1 VLVLETKKPRP
12 LWEILFSTHHTD
24 IGLLYIV
31 SSLAFLMM
39 GGALAMALRAELF
52 YPGAQIIPNSADF
65 HRIFTVHGT
74 NMLFL
79 WILPFGSGVGNYLIP
94 IMVRYHDMAWPK
106 LNAVAFWMIP
116 VAAAMIWIG
125 FSDTGWTAYPPYST
139 IRAPGPAADLWIFG
153 AKILGI
159 SSVLGAI
166 NFVVTIL
173 KCKHPD
179 LPLMKMPLFSW
190 SILITSLMIIVATP
204 TFAASLIMLYTDRLG
219 ISGFFNPEMGGDPIA
234 YQHLFWFTFHP
245 EVYIFLIP
253 AVGMLYETI
262 PKFSRK
268 PIFSYQSGVTAF
280 VLLGIIGFAS
290 WAHHMFAVGMSFT
303 EKTVFMVGTL
313 AAVPASAMHVFNWIA
328 TMWGGRIKFAAPML
342 FAVGAI
348 MLFFASGAGGVVNT
362 QMPLDFITHDS
373 YWVVGHFH
381 LMLMGTVSLG
391 LTGFLY
397 YLFPLITGRMYNEKW
412 AKIHFALAFVGI
424 IFVFITQ
431 HLLGLYGMPRRVY
444 DYVDSPE
451 LVIMNQIATV
461 GAFTVGISYVIM
473 VINMLRSAGKGKP
486 ADMEDPFK
494 IGEEYYDYR
503 RREPPIH
510 H

>member
-1 VLVLETKKPRP
+1 
-12 LWEILFSTHHTD
+12 
-24 IGLLYIV
+24 
-31 SSLAFLMM
+31 
-39 GGALAMALRAELF
+39 
-52 YPGAQIIPNSADF
+52 
-65 HRIFTVHGT
+65 
-74 NMLFL
+74 
-79 WILPFGSGVGNYLIP
+79 
-94 IMVRYHDMAWPK
+94 
-106 LNAVAFWMIP
+106 
-116 VAAAMIWIG
+116 
-125 FSDTGWTAYPPYST
+125 
-139 IRAPGPAADLWIFG
+139 
-153 AKILGI
+153 
-159 SSVLGAI
+159 
-166 NFVVTIL
+166 
-173 KCKHPD
+173 
-179 LPLMKMPLFSW
+179 
-190 SILITSLMIIVATP
+190 
-204 TFAASLIMLYTDRLG
+204 
-219 ISGFFNPEMGGDPIA
+219 
-234 YQHLFWFTFHP
+234 
-245 EVYIFLIP
+245 
-253 AVGMLYETI
+253 
-262 PKFSRK
+262 
-268 PIFSYQSGVTAF
+268 
-280 VLLGIIGFAS
+280 
-290 WAHHMFAVGMSFT
+290 
-303 EKTVFMVGTL
+303 MVGTL
-313 AAVPASAMHVFNWIA
+313 AAVPASAMHVFNWLA

-397 YLFPLITGRMYNEKW
+397 YLFPLMTGRMYNEKW
-412 AKIHFALAFVGI
+412 AKIHFALAFVGV

-451 LVIMNQIATV
+451 LVMMNQIATI

>member
-1 VLVLETKKPRP
+1 
-12 LWEILFSTHHTD
+12 
-24 IGLLYIV
+24 
-31 SSLAFLMM
+31 
-39 GGALAMALRAELF
+39 
-52 YPGAQIIPNSADF
+52 
-65 HRIFTVHGT
+65 
-74 NMLFL
+74 
-79 WILPFGSGVGNYLIP
+79 
-94 IMVRYHDMAWPK
+94 
-106 LNAVAFWMIP
+106 
-116 VAAAMIWIG
+116 
-125 FSDTGWTAYPPYST
+125 
-139 IRAPGPAADLWIFG
+139 
-153 AKILGI
+153 
-159 SSVLGAI
+159 
-166 NFVVTIL
+166 
-173 KCKHPD
+173 
-179 LPLMKMPLFSW
+179 
-190 SILITSLMIIVATP
+190 
-204 TFAASLIMLYTDRLG
+204 
-219 ISGFFNPEMGGDPIA
+219 
-234 YQHLFWFTFHP
+234 
-245 EVYIFLIP
+245 
-253 AVGMLYETI
+253 
-262 PKFSRK
+262 
-268 PIFSYQSGVTAF
+268 
-280 VLLGIIGFAS
+280 
-290 WAHHMFAVGMSFT
+290 MFAVGMSFT

-313 AAVPASAMHVFNWIA
+313 AAVPASAMHVFNWLA

-397 YLFPLITGRMYNEKW
+397 YLFPLMTGRMYNEKW
-412 AKIHFALAFVGI
+412 AKIHFVLAFVGV

-431 HLLGLYGMPRRVY
+431 HILGLYGMPRRVY

-486 ADMEDPFK
+486 ADVEDPFK

>member
-1 VLVLETKKPRP
+1 
-12 LWEILFSTHHTD
+12 
-24 IGLLYIV
+24 
-31 SSLAFLMM
+31 
-39 GGALAMALRAELF
+39 
-52 YPGAQIIPNSADF
+52 
-65 HRIFTVHGT
+65 
-74 NMLFL
+74 
-79 WILPFGSGVGNYLIP
+79 
-94 IMVRYHDMAWPK
+94 
-106 LNAVAFWMIP
+106 
-116 VAAAMIWIG
+116 
-125 FSDTGWTAYPPYST
+125 
-139 IRAPGPAADLWIFG
+139 
-153 AKILGI
+153 
-159 SSVLGAI
+159 
-166 NFVVTIL
+166 
-173 KCKHPD
+173 
-179 LPLMKMPLFSW
+179 
-190 SILITSLMIIVATP
+190 MIIVATP
-204 TFAASLIMLYTDRLG
+204 TFAAALIMLYTDRLG

-313 AAVPASAMHVFNWIA
+313 AAVPASAMHVFNWLA

-397 YLFPLITGRMYNEKW
+397 YLFPLMTGRMYNEKW
-412 AKIHFALAFVGI
+412 AKIHFALAFVGV

-444 DYVDSPE
+444 DYIDSPE
-451 LVIMNQIATV
+451 LVMMNQIATI

-494 IGEEYYDYR
+494 MGEEYYDYR
-503 RREPPIH
+503 RREPPVH

>member
-1 VLVLETKKPRP
+1 
-12 LWEILFSTHHTD
+12 
-24 IGLLYIV
+24 
-31 SSLAFLMM
+31 
-39 GGALAMALRAELF
+39 
-52 YPGAQIIPNSADF
+52 
-65 HRIFTVHGT
+65 
-74 NMLFL
+74 
-79 WILPFGSGVGNYLIP
+79 
-94 IMVRYHDMAWPK
+94 
-106 LNAVAFWMIP
+106 
-116 VAAAMIWIG
+116 
-125 FSDTGWTAYPPYST
+125 
-139 IRAPGPAADLWIFG
+139 
-153 AKILGI
+153 
-159 SSVLGAI
+159 
-166 NFVVTIL
+166 
-173 KCKHPD
+173 
-179 LPLMKMPLFSW
+179 
-190 SILITSLMIIVATP
+190 
-204 TFAASLIMLYTDRLG
+204 MLYTDRLG

-268 PIFSYQSGVTAF
+268 PIFSYQSGVVAF
-280 VLLGIIGFAS
+280 ILLGIISFSS
-290 WAHHMFAVGMSFT
+290 WAHHMFAVGIGFT
-303 EKTVFMVGTL
+303 EKTVFMIGTL
-313 AAVPASAMHVFNWIA
+313 AAVPASAMHVFNWLA

-397 YLFPLITGRMYNEKW
+397 YLFLLMTGRMYNEKW
-412 AKIHFALAFVGI
+412 AKIHFALAFVGV
-424 IFVFITQ
+424 IFVFVTQ

-461 GAFTVGISYVIM
+461 GAFTVGISYLIM

-494 IGEEYYDYR
+494 IEEGYYDYR

>member
-1 VLVLETKKPRP
+1 
-12 LWEILFSTHHTD
+12 
-24 IGLLYIV
+24 
-31 SSLAFLMM
+31 
-39 GGALAMALRAELF
+39 
-52 YPGAQIIPNSADF
+52 
-65 HRIFTVHGT
+65 
-74 NMLFL
+74 ML
-79 WILPFGSGVGNYLIP
+79 
-94 IMVRYHDMAWPK
+94 
-106 LNAVAFWMIP
+106 
-116 VAAAMIWIG
+116 
-125 FSDTGWTAYPPYST
+125 
-139 IRAPGPAADLWIFG
+139 
-153 AKILGI
+153 
-159 SSVLGAI
+159 
-166 NFVVTIL
+166 
-173 KCKHPD
+173 
-179 LPLMKMPLFSW
+179 
-190 SILITSLMIIVATP
+190 
-204 TFAASLIMLYTDRLG
+204 
-219 ISGFFNPEMGGDPIA
+219 
-234 YQHLFWFTFHP
+234 
-245 EVYIFLIP
+245 
-253 AVGMLYETI
+253 
-262 PKFSRK
+262 
-268 PIFSYQSGVTAF
+268 
-280 VLLGIIGFAS
+280 
-290 WAHHMFAVGMSFT
+290 
-303 EKTVFMVGTL
+303 
-313 AAVPASAMHVFNWIA
+313 AVPASAMHVFNWLA

-397 YLFPLITGRMYNEKW
+397 YLFPLMTGRMYNEKW
-412 AKIHFALAFVGI
+412 AKIHFALAFVGV

-451 LVIMNQIATV
+451 LVMMNQIATI

>member
-1 VLVLETKKPRP
+1 
-12 LWEILFSTHHTD
+12 
-24 IGLLYIV
+24 
-31 SSLAFLMM
+31 
-39 GGALAMALRAELF
+39 
-52 YPGAQIIPNSADF
+52 
-65 HRIFTVHGT
+65 
-74 NMLFL
+74 
-79 WILPFGSGVGNYLIP
+79 
-94 IMVRYHDMAWPK
+94 
-106 LNAVAFWMIP
+106 
-116 VAAAMIWIG
+116 
-125 FSDTGWTAYPPYST
+125 
-139 IRAPGPAADLWIFG
+139 
-153 AKILGI
+153 
-159 SSVLGAI
+159 
-166 NFVVTIL
+166 
-173 KCKHPD
+173 
-179 LPLMKMPLFSW
+179 
-190 SILITSLMIIVATP
+190 
-204 TFAASLIMLYTDRLG
+204 
-219 ISGFFNPEMGGDPIA
+219 
-234 YQHLFWFTFHP
+234 
-245 EVYIFLIP
+245 
-253 AVGMLYETI
+253 
-262 PKFSRK
+262 
-268 PIFSYQSGVTAF
+268 
-280 VLLGIIGFAS
+280 
-290 WAHHMFAVGMSFT
+290 
-303 EKTVFMVGTL
+303 MVGTL

>member
-1 VLVLETKKPRP
+1 
-12 LWEILFSTHHTD
+12 
-24 IGLLYIV
+24 
-31 SSLAFLMM
+31 
-39 GGALAMALRAELF
+39 
-52 YPGAQIIPNSADF
+52 
-65 HRIFTVHGT
+65 
-74 NMLFL
+74 
-79 WILPFGSGVGNYLIP
+79 
-94 IMVRYHDMAWPK
+94 
-106 LNAVAFWMIP
+106 
-116 VAAAMIWIG
+116 
-125 FSDTGWTAYPPYST
+125 
-139 IRAPGPAADLWIFG
+139 
-153 AKILGI
+153 
-159 SSVLGAI
+159 
-166 NFVVTIL
+166 
-173 KCKHPD
+173 
-179 LPLMKMPLFSW
+179 
-190 SILITSLMIIVATP
+190 
-204 TFAASLIMLYTDRLG
+204 
-219 ISGFFNPEMGGDPIA
+219 
-234 YQHLFWFTFHP
+234 
-245 EVYIFLIP
+245 
-253 AVGMLYETI
+253 
-262 PKFSRK
+262 
-268 PIFSYQSGVTAF
+268 
-280 VLLGIIGFAS
+280 
-290 WAHHMFAVGMSFT
+290 
-303 EKTVFMVGTL
+303 MVGTL
-313 AAVPASAMHVFNWIA
+313 AAVPASAMHVFNWLA

-342 FAVGAI
+342 FAVGTI

-397 YLFPLITGRMYNEKW
+397 YLFPLMTGRMYNEKW
-412 AKIHFALAFVGI
+412 AKIHFALAFVGV

-451 LVIMNQIATV
+451 LVMMNQIATI

>member
-1 VLVLETKKPRP
+1 VLVLEVKKPRP

-24 IGLLYIV
+24 IGLLYIITAV
-31 SSLAFLMM
+31 TFLMM
-39 GGALAMALRAELF
+39 GGALAMALRTELF
-52 YPGAQIIPNSADF
+52 YPGTQIIPTSSDF

-74 NMLFL
+74 IMLFL
-79 WILPFGSGVGNYLIP
+79 WILPFASGVGNYLIP

-179 LPLMKMPLFSW
+179 LPLMNMSLFSW
-190 SILITSLMIIVATP
+190 SILITSLMIIVAVP

-253 AVGMLYETI
+253 AVGMLYEI
-262 PKFSRK
+262 VPKFSRK
-268 PIFSYQSGVTAF
+268 PIFSYQSGVIAF
-280 VLLGIIGFAS
+280 VLLGIISFSS

-303 EKTVFMVGTL
+303 EKTVFMIGTL
-313 AAVPASAMHVFNWIA
+313 AAVPPSAMHVFNWIA

-342 FAVGAI
+342 FSAGAI

-381 LMLMGTVSLG
+381 LMLMGTVSLAF
-391 LTGFLY
+391 TGFLY
-397 YLFPLITGRMYNEKW
+397 YLFPLITGRMYNERW
-412 AKIHFALAFVGI
+412 AKIHFALAFVGV

-451 LVIMNQIATV
+451 LVIMNQIATA

-473 VINMLRSAGKGKP
+473 VINMLRSAGKGRP

>member
-1 VLVLETKKPRP
+1 
-12 LWEILFSTHHTD
+12 
-24 IGLLYIV
+24 
-31 SSLAFLMM
+31 
-39 GGALAMALRAELF
+39 
-52 YPGAQIIPNSADF
+52 
-65 HRIFTVHGT
+65 
-74 NMLFL
+74 
-79 WILPFGSGVGNYLIP
+79 
-94 IMVRYHDMAWPK
+94 
-106 LNAVAFWMIP
+106 
-116 VAAAMIWIG
+116 
-125 FSDTGWTAYPPYST
+125 
-139 IRAPGPAADLWIFG
+139 
-153 AKILGI
+153 
-159 SSVLGAI
+159 
-166 NFVVTIL
+166 
-173 KCKHPD
+173 
-179 LPLMKMPLFSW
+179 
-190 SILITSLMIIVATP
+190 MIIVATP
-204 TFAASLIMLYTDRLG
+204 TFAAALIMLYTDRLG

-313 AAVPASAMHVFNWIA
+313 AAVPASAMHVFNWLA

-348 MLFFASGAGGVVNT
+348 MLLFASGAGGVVNT

-391 LTGFLY
+391 LTGYLY
-397 YLFPLITGRMYNEKW
+397 YIFPLITGRMYNEKW
-412 AKIHFALAFVGI
+412 AKIHFALAFVGV
-424 IFVFITQ
+424 IFVFVTQ

-451 LVIMNQIATV
+451 LVMMNQIATI